1 MYISQSNLN
10 RVINRVK
17 GENLYLG
24 DLYNADIQFCLSNA
38 ETGFLGKAKTFF
50 LSADRLSLMFDPI
63 EITDNLSFIFASQ
76 TPAYHLSNQCQRLN
90 SNWFN
95 YYVPIEVRNRGV
107 QEVLRFRKFISESIK
122 RDNLYLGHPALTIAL
137 KAEFKILDTNFG
149 RVEKNNSGVV
159 AFGDELEK
167 ANLEYITYALDTIY
181 KELSVFKDQS
191 NIHKKIYD
199 MRYFDPN
206 KIKRLTKF
214 SSPEEKEIAEQFAEL
229 KAKLIIA
236 LVESYK
242 KENDFDQNM
251 VEEDLLIQ
259 LGFHKCSACRD
270 NH

>member
-10 RVINRVK
+10 RIINRIQD
-17 GENLYLG
+17 ENPHLD
-24 DLYNADIQFCLSNA
+24 DLYHADIQFCLSNA
-38 ETGFLGKAKTFF
+38 ETNFLAKAKTFF
-50 LSADRLSLMFDPI
+50 ISVDRLSLMFDPI
-63 EITDNLSFIFASQ
+63 EIKDNLSFIFAAQ
-76 TPAYHLSNQCQRLN
+76 APAYHLSNECQRLN

-95 YYVPIEVRNRGV
+95 YYVPTEVKDRGV
-107 QEVLRFRKFISESIK
+107 QEVLRFRKFISDSIK

-159 AFGDELEK
+159 EFGDELEK
-167 ANLEYITYALDTIY
+167 ANLEYITHALDTVY
-181 KELSVFKDQS
+181 SELLAFKDLS
-191 NIHKKIYD
+191 DIHKKIYN
-199 MRYFDPN
+199 MRYFDPK

-214 SSPEEKEIAEQFAEL
+214 ASPEEKEIAEKFAEL

-259 LGFHKCSACRD
+259 LGFHKCSACKD

>member
-1 MYISQSNLN
+1 MYISQANLN
-10 RVINRVK
+10 RIINRVR
-17 GENLYLG
+17 GENPHLDNLYH
-24 DLYNADIQFCLSNA
+24 ADIQFCLSNV
-38 ETGFLGKAKTFF
+38 ETNFLCKAKTFF
-50 LSADRLSLMFDPI
+50 ISSNRLSLMFDPI
-63 EITDNLSFIFASQ
+63 EITDNLSFIIASQ
-76 TPAYHLSNQCQRLN
+76 APAYHLSNQCQRLK

-95 YYVPIEVRNRGV
+95 YYVPKEVQNRGV
-107 QEVLRFRKFISESIK
+107 QEVLRFRKFISDSIK
-122 RDNLYLGHPALTIAL
+122 RDNFYLGHPALTIAL
-137 KAEFKILDTNFG
+137 KAEFKIVDTNFG
-149 RVEKNNSGVV
+149 RVEKNNSGIV

-167 ANLEYITYALDTIY
+167 ANLEYITHALDTVY
-181 KELSVFKDQS
+181 GELLVFKDQS

-199 MRYFDPN
+199 MRYFDPK

-251 VEEDLLIQ
+251 VEEDLLIR
-259 LGFHKCSACRD
+259 LGFHKCSACKD